1 MKRTVNGAQ
10 VELEPSGAQISD
22 LPDRILVR
30 TPRGTNSAVSIRS
43 GDAVLV
49 SYRGR
54 QYRIEPVRAQR
65 AKANSDHDGELVSP
79 MPGQVVDV
87 LVKLGDQV
95 AKGQKLLV
103 LEAMKTQ
110 QAFNSPFDGKIVKL
124 SVSKGEQVS
133 EGLLMV
139 KVEPGKESN

>member
-1 MKRTVNGAQ
+1 MKRLVNGVQAD
-10 VELEPSGAQISD
+10 LEPSGAEVST
-22 LPDRILVR
+22 LPDRLLVR
-30 TPRGTNSAVSIRS
+30 TASGSSSAAAVRI

-54 QYRIEPVRAQR
+54 QFKIEPV
-65 AKANSDHDGELVSP
+65 KAGRGQASSSHDGEIVSP

-87 LVKLGDQV
+87 LVSLNDSV
-95 AKGQKLLV
+95 TKGQKLLV

-110 QAFNSPFDGKIVKL
+110 QAFASPFDGKIVKL
-124 SVSKGEQVS
+124 SVSKGDQVS

-139 KVEPGKESN
+139 QVEPVKEAN